1 MGKIYRYRKVIDAYT
16 THSLAEP
23 DYQLL
28 ERDDPALEGVR
39 ITELCELD
47 GWTYVSVPDAIALPA
62 QPEIVAATLEAVDL
76 VARPELRAAI
86 VAASPACRSI
96 RGRVVERIRAAY
108 SIDDEFKMLRLAPS
122 AETAAYNDHVEACR
136 AWGRAELAALGV

>member
-1 MGKIYRYRKVIDAYT
+1 M
-16 THSLAEP
+16 EP

-39 ITELCELD
+39 IKELCTLD
-47 GWTYVSVPDAIALPA
+47 GWTYASVPDAIALPA
-62 QPEIVAATLEAVDL
+62 QPPIVAATLEPVDL
-76 VARPELRAAI
+76 SADPALRARI
-86 VAASPACRSI
+86 VFASPDCQSI
-96 RGRVVERIRAAY
+96 RGRVVAKIRAAY